1 MEKAVDKTRI
11 GKEVN
16 MAIAEILKGRG
27 VDDPVSFR

>member
-16 MAIAEILKGRG
+16 MAIAEILKGLEE
-27 VDDPVSFR
+27 